1 MIDLITYDHFL
12 IGHFII
18 AMSISLLL
26 VVSK

>member
-18 AMSISLLL
+18 SMLLSLILIIER
-26 VVSK
+26 